1 MINPTNLTSTAKLN
15 TPSLSRPGGAFGA
28 TDFGKSF
35 ASFLD
40 NAMTKLN
47 VQNQAVEQLGDQF
60 MVGKLE
66 DVHKLTIANE
76 KALLGLELTV
86 QVRNKAVEAYQEI
99 MRMQI

>member
-1 MINPTNLTSTAKLN
+1 MINQVNAAGVSHV
-15 TPSLSRPGGAFGA
+15 LSAAANKDKPAGAVAFGE
-28 TDFGKSF
+28 SF

-40 NAMTKLN
+40 NAMSRLQT
-47 VQNQAVEQLGDQF
+47 QHEAVEQLGNQF
-60 MVGKLE
+60 MIGNLD

>member
-1 MINPTNLTSTAKLN
+1 MINPVNAAGAEKVLAAVNKEKSA
-15 TPSLSRPGGAFGA
+15 GAVAFGE
-28 TDFGKSF
+28 SF

-40 NAMTKLN
+40 DAMGKL
-47 VQNQAVEQLGDQF
+47 QAQHGVVEQLGNQF
-60 MVGKLE
+60 MVGNLD

>member
-1 MINPTNLTSTAKLN
+1 MINSINGIGLDRAA
-15 TPSLSRPGGAFGA
+15 SLAVEKDKSSGAIAFGE
-28 TDFGKSF
+28 SF

-40 NAMTKLN
+40 NAMGNL
-47 VQNQAVEQLGDQF
+47 QAQHHTVEQLGNQF
-60 MVGKLE
+60 MVGNL
-66 DVHKLTIANE
+66 DDIHQLTIANE